1 MLPKE
6 EKIGSNKLINRLIKQ
21 SRGRTLSK
29 PTVDHNDSFPNIRSS
44 PDQKYLVPRIAKEK
58 LKPIDS

>member
-21 SRGRTLSK
+21 NRGKTFSK
-29 PTVDHNDSFPNIRSS
+29 PTIDNNDSLANIRGS
-44 PDQKYLVPRIAKEK
+44 PDQKYLVPRIAK
-58 LKPIDS
+58 